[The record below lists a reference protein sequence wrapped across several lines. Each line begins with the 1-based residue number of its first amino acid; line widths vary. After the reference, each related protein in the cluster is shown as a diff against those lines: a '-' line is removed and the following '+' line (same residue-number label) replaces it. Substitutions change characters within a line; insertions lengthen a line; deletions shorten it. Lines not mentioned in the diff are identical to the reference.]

1 MLRERLFAGSILAA
15 AIGGVLVVDSHLWPF
30 FPCLFV
36 VALLAGVYSTRELV
50 LLMPVEIRP
59 SLPLCTF
66 SALGVLAANWYYP
79 LTHAQPNHLPLPH
92 FADPW
97 HPVFLTFTAVVIVAF
112 LFEMHRYR
120 EPGRSVVR
128 IALTVWTVAYLALL
142 PSFFLR
148 MRWFDGGLDTTL
160 SSWMLAVT
168 IFVPKCG
175 DIGAYFTGKSIGRI
189 PFAPVLS
196 PKKTWEGFIGGLL
209 VSVITAVG
217 VGEFVPL
224 FRYGMSEA
232 VAFGVVVGVVAVLGD
247 LAESL
252 IKRDCQAKDAAKSIP
267 GFGGFLDVID
277 SVLFA
282 GPVAY
287 VWLARN

>member
-1 MLRERLFAGSILAA
+1 MLRKRLIAGSILAA
-15 AIGGVLVVDSHLWPF
+15 AIGGVLVADSHLSPW
-30 FPCLFV
+30 FPCLLV
-36 VALLAGVYSTRELV
+36 VAMLAGFLSTRELV
-50 LLMPVEIRP
+50 ALLPTETKP
-59 SLPLCTF
+59 SFAFCCAGVL
-66 SALGVLAANWYYP
+66 SVLAANWYYP
-79 LTHAQPNHLPLPH
+79 LSHSPYLPQ

-97 HPVFLTFTAVVIVAF
+97 HPVFLAFTAFVIATF
-112 LFEMHRYR
+112 LFEMNRYR
-120 EPGRSVVR
+120 EPGHSVVR
-128 IALTVWTVAYLALL
+128 IALTIWTVAYLALL

-148 MRWFDGGLDTTL
+148 MRWFDGGFDTTL

-175 DIGAYFTGKSIGRI
+175 DIGAYFTGKAIGRI
-189 PFAPVLS
+189 PFAPLLS

-209 VSVITAVG
+209 ASVVTAVA

-224 FRYGMSEA
+224 FRYGVTEA
-232 VAFGVVVGVVAVLGD
+232 IAFGVVVGIMAVLGD

-252 IKRDCQAKDAAKSIP
+252 IKRDCQTKDAAKSIP
-267 GFGGFLDVID
+267 GFGGLLDVID

-287 VWLARN
+287 VWLNRN